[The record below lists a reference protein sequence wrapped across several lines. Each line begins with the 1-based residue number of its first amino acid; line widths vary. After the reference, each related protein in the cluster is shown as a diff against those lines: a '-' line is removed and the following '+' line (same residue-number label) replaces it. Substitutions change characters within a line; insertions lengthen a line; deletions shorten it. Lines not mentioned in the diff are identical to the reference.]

1 MATTSPIPIG
11 GLTPAPQPQLTT
23 EQKVL
28 GSVDLISQTA
38 SSIAASFGHTNV
50 GNAIAEYSSLAP
62 VFAGLFD
69 TIRGLFAHHKAQ
81 TQPASN

>member
-1 MATTSPIPIG
+1 MDTLPATVSQLG
-11 GLTPAPQPQLTT
+11 QAPAPQLTT

-28 GSVDLISQTA
+28 ASVDLVSQTA
-38 SSIAASFGHTNV
+38 SSVAAAFGHTNI

-69 TIRGLFAHHKAQ
+69 TIRGLFAHHKAI
-81 TQPASN
+81 ASN